1 MPHNAKHKEVFK
13 EQLETISKNDQFF
26 FLNYM
31 FFTYTTYILARDV
44 VHSVNLSLYLIL
56 NQFICTLKEFGKAFK
71 VFSIDLDQSQL
82 KSIVDLRDQL
92 DEIIINKF
100 DNINETIS
108 KYESHLADFQKKIT
122 NDTKISAK
130 SIHEHLQNANLIL
143 QKSLD
148 STVQLENS
156 GSEVGEV
163 IFTNLAL
170 KIIEDKFSSIKGQ
183 DVSSKKLAEVRKE
196 LNIMNPL
203 SEDSWDETLKD
214 IFEEIELGNEN
225 LSQCIRILQGF
236 DLSRQI
242 LEHRLTEHTLINNYK
257 MDRHINDLNH
267 LKNSL
272 GDVICAKLV
281 TEQEKFSLNYFLP
294 EVYRIKYKVR
304 KSKLEQSESLNPGNL
319 AMF

>member
-1 MPHNAKHKEVFK
+1 MKTFSADGKKIIGKYIVGGKHKDFYNERSDYASLEGHVLLGLKANILPHNAKHKEVFK

-163 IFTNLAL
+163 IFTNL
-170 KIIEDKFSSIKGQ
+170 
-183 DVSSKKLAEVRKE
+183 
-196 LNIMNPL
+196 
-203 SEDSWDETLKD
+203 
-214 IFEEIELGNEN
+214 EIG
-225 LSQCIRILQGF
+225 RA
-236 DLSRQI
+236 
-242 LEHRLTEHTLINNYK
+242 H
-257 MDRHINDLNH
+257 
-267 LKNSL
+267 
-272 GDVICAKLV
+272 V
-281 TEQEKFSLNYFLP
+281 
-294 EVYRIKYKVR
+294 
-304 KSKLEQSESLNPGNL
+304 
-319 AMF
+319 